1 MMAGSLANA
10 LVVLSTAFSAPAAQA
25 QGDTPSFEDIV
36 SMTAYGAS
44 DNADS
49 VLLVGALTRGVA
61 SIPENDIYTLLL
73 AGLGVV
79 FFMVARRRR
88 S

>member
-36 SMTAYGAS
+36 SMTAYGATG
-44 DNADS
+44 NADLS
-49 VLLVGALTRGVA
+49 LLAGALSPSVP